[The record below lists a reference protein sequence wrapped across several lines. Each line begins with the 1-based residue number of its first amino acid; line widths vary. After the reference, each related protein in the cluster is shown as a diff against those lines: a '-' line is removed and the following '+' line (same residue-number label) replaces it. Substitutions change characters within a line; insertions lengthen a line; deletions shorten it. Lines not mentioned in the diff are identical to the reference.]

1 MRMPVRVDG
10 SALRDSKWSQYALRF
25 LFGGIVTAI
34 AGLVAQ
40 HYGPVI
46 AGLLLAFP
54 AIFPASATLIEKH
67 EKQQKEKN
75 GINGTVRG
83 RQAASVDAAG
93 SAMGSL
99 GLLVFAVITWQF
111 LPAHSAGAVLGAATV
126 AWAVV
131 SVFVWQLRK
140 RGVYSATKAAVR
152 SFARTKPGGLQC

>member
-1 MRMPVRVDG
+1 M
-10 SALRDSKWSQYALRF
+10 LRF

-34 AGLVAQ
+34 AGLVAL

-67 EKQQKEKN
+67 EKQKKEKK
-75 GINGTVRG
+75 GMSGTVRG

-99 GLLVFAVITWQF
+99 GLLVFAVIIWRF
-111 LPAHSAGAVLGAATV
+111 LLAHSAWAVLIAATV

-131 SVFVWQLRK
+131 SVFVWQIRK
-140 RGVYSATKAAVR
+140 RRIGHSR
-152 SFARTKPGGLQC
+152 GR

>member
-1 MRMPVRVDG
+1 MRTPVRVDG
-10 SALRDSKWSQYALRF
+10 SSLRDSNWSQYALRF
-25 LFGGIVTAI
+25 LFGGIVTVI

-46 AGLLLAFP
+46 AGLLFAFP

-67 EKQQKEKN
+67 ERQQKEKK
-75 GINGTVRG
+75 GMNGTVRG

-99 GLLVFAVITWQF
+99 GLLVFAIIIWQF
-111 LPAHSAGAVLGAATV
+111 LPTHSAKAILGAASV

-140 RGVYSATKAAVR
+140 RGIPFPRSA
-152 SFARTKPGGLQC
+152 

>member
-1 MRMPVRVDG
+1 MRIPVRVDG
-10 SALRDSKWSQYALRF
+10 SALRDSKWSQFAVRF
-25 LFGGIVTAI
+25 LFGGIITAI

-40 HYGPVI
+40 HYGPVV

-75 GINGTVRG
+75 GMNRTVRG

-99 GLLVFAVITWQF
+99 GLLVFAVIIWQF
-111 LPAHSAGAVLGAATV
+111 LAAHSVGAVLSAATV

-131 SVFVWQLRK
+131 SLFVWQIRK
-140 RGVYSATKAAVR
+140 RGIGR
-152 SFARTKPGGLQC
+152 SLR

>member
-25 LFGGIVTAI
+25 LFGGTVTAI

-40 HYGPVI
+40 HYGPAI

-99 GLLVFAVITWQF
+99 GLLVFAAIIWQF
-111 LPAHSAGAVLGAATV
+111 LPAHSAEAVLAAATV

-140 RGVYSATKAAVR
+140 RGVYSAIKAAVR
-152 SFARTKPGGLQC
+152 SFARTKSKGLQC